1 MRDLR
6 HRGCVTLYLMTVEGL
21 VEEPHNQ
28 VLVRSRHAVSVGGL
42 SGAFHQCGRSGRDA
56 GERLG
61 TDPDVDEL
69 ELLYPRVGR
78 HLGEPGRG
86 EHSVD
91 GGFEALVV
99 EALPVL
105 L

>member
-1 MRDLR
+1 MLTAYVDIGVARVIR
-6 HRGCVTLYLMTVEGL
+6 RSTVN
-21 VEEPHNQ
+21 EP
-28 VLVRSRHAVSVGGL
+28 RIPMPPVS
-42 SGAFHQCGRSGRDA
+42 SGRLAEARLPGRDA
-56 GERLG
+56 GECSG

-69 ELLYPRVGR
+69 ELLYPRAGR

-86 EHSVD
+86 EHSMD